1 MKSYSLTTPPV
12 IDPVSVQE
20 AAEFLRAGCA
30 AEELALITAII
41 ATAREVVENFTGRAL
56 MTSGWLVA
64 SECWSGGVITLERSP
79 LVSVQSVKYWPADD
93 SAQVTLSG
101 SDYLVITATTPGQIK
116 ITADLPDLADRAD
129 AVEVRFTAG
138 ATAAAR
144 IPATLRHAVRLLI
157 VHLYELRQ
165 PLAIGNIVN
174 ELPFSLKHLLESQ
187 RIGGWSA

>member
-1 MKSYSLTTPPV
+1 MKSYSLITPPA
-12 IDPVSVQE
+12 IEPVSVQE

-30 AEELALITAII
+30 EDELALIAAII

-56 MTSGWLVA
+56 ATSEWLVA
-64 SECWSGGVITLERSP
+64 FESWGDGLIKLERSP
-79 LVSVQSVKYWPADD
+79 LASVQSVKYWPADD
-93 SAQVTLSG
+93 GAQVTLSG

-116 ITADLPDLADRAD
+116 ITADLPALADRPD
-129 AVEVRFTAG
+129 AVQVAFTAG

-157 VHLYELRQ
+157 AHLYELRQ
-165 PLAIGNIVN
+165 PLAVGNIVN
-174 ELPFSLKHLLESQ
+174 ELPYSLRHLLESQ